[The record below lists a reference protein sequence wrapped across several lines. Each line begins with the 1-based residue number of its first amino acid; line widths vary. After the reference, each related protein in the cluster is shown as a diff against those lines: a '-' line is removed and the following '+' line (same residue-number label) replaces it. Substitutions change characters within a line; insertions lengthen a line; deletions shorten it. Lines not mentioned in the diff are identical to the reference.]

1 MSERSPN
8 GLNELSINSPNE
20 PPINVCSCHV
30 HVLNELSVNGLNE
43 LSVNGLN
50 ELFFKFLPHNVYG
63 LNKIYINLLPLNE
76 RDSRRVTSESGI
88 HGMNGLGPESALNV
102 LNWMHLF
109 LVYFG
114 PKSIYVIQ
122 NIQCRF
128 RTKAIRPCIPL
139 SDVTRLESLSL
150 RGRRLI

>member
-102 LNWMHLF
+102 LNDINGL
-109 LVYFG
+109 G
-114 PKSIYVIQ
+114 PKVYQEQVHPIQ
-122 NIQCRF
+122 YYQHK
-128 RTKAIRPCIPL
+128 T
-139 SDVTRLESLSL
+139 TL
-150 RGRRLI
+150 RKK